1 MRSAAPQLNLALLAL
16 ALLALAIVALLGG
29 ALWRVQ
35 GPRLALEQAR
45 ERWERRPFDAYRLE
59 VEQRLGTSCR
69 YVIEV
74 RDERITSVPFN
85 TCSQLIWWRDLP
97 VLPVG
102 AIFALLGS
110 SAGRCGPAGCRCD
123 GVVLL
128 AAEYDPR
135 LGYPRSARLSA
146 SRTLAW
152 LRPDA
157 WPDLARPRAC
167 PASYVG
173 LELTV
178 VGLTPLP

>member
-1 MRSAAPQLNLALLAL
+1 MISNPMRNLPLTILSLLAL
-16 ALLALAIVALLGG
+16 AVVALIGG
-29 ALWRVQ
+29 ALWRAQ
-35 GPRLALEQAR
+35 GPELALEQAR
-45 ERWERRPFDAYRLE
+45 RRWAARPFDAYRLE

-85 TCSQLIWWRDLP
+85 TCSQLIWWRDMP
-97 VLPVG
+97 VLPVD
-102 AIFALLGS
+102 ALFTRLASAAGS
-110 SAGRCGPAGCRCD
+110 CGPAGCRCD

-146 SRTLAW
+146 SRALAW

-157 WPDLARPRAC
+157 WQDLARPRAC